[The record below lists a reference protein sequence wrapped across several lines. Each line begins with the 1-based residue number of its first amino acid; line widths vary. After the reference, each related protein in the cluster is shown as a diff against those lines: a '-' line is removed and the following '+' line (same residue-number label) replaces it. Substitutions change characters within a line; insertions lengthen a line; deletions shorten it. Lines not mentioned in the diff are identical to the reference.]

1 MVEKIKTIFGIILLI
16 GLIALLI
23 YVWITP
29 IKTVEP
35 DEDSKIESL
44 EKIDGIDGDTTIKIF
59 IDEETGVNYLIYDS
73 YRKGGITPRFNVDGS
88 LYVE

>member
-29 IKTVEP
+29 TKTVEP

-44 EKIDGIDGDTTIKIF
+44 EKIDGDTTIKIF
-59 IDEETGVNYLIYDS
+59 IDEETGVNYLIYDG
-73 YRKGGITPRFNVDGS
+73 YREAWITPRFNPDGS

>member
-23 YVWITP
+23 YVLITP
-29 IKTVEP
+29 VKTVEP
-35 DEDSKIESL
+35 DEDSKIENL
-44 EKIDGIDGDTTIKIF
+44 EKIDGDTNIKIF
-59 IDEETGVNYLIYDS
+59 IDEETGVNYLIYDG
-73 YRKGGITPRFNVDGS
+73 YREVGITPRFNRDGS

>member
-23 YVWITP
+23 NVWVTP
-29 IKTVEP
+29 VKTVEP
-35 DEDSKIESL
+35 DKDSQIESL
-44 EKIDGIDGDTTIKIF
+44 EKIDGEKKIKIF

-73 YRKGGITPRFNVDGS
+73 YRRAGITPRFNADGS

>member
-23 YVWITP
+23 NVWVTP
-29 IKTVEP
+29 VKTVEP
-35 DEDSKIESL
+35 DKDSQIESV
-44 EKIDGIDGDTTIKIF
+44 EKIDGDTNIKIF

-73 YRKGGITPRFNVDGS
+73 YRRAGITPRFNADGS

>member
-1 MVEKIKTIFGIILLI
+1 MIEKIKTIFGIILLI

-23 YVWITP
+23 YVLITP
-29 IKTVEP
+29 AKTVEP
-35 DEDSKIESL
+35 DKDSKIEIL
-44 EKIDGIDGDTTIKIF
+44 EKIDGDTNIKIF

-73 YRKGGITPRFNVDGS
+73 YGRSGITPRFNADGS

>member
-1 MVEKIKTIFGIILLI
+1 MVENIKTIFGIILLL

-44 EKIDGIDGDTTIKIF
+44 EKIDGDTTIKIF
-59 IDEETGVNYLIYDS
+59 IDEKTGVNYLIYDS
-73 YRKGGITPRFNVDGS
+73 YKKGGITPRFNADGS
-88 LYVE
+88 LYIE

>member
-23 YVWITP
+23 YVLITP
-29 IKTVEP
+29 VKTVEP
-35 DEDSKIESL
+35 DEDIKTERL
-44 EKIDGIDGDTTIKIF
+44 EKIDPNDNIKIYV
-59 IDEETGVNYLIYDS
+59 DEETGVNYLIYDG
-73 YRKGGITPRFNVDGS
+73 YREAWITPRFNPDGS